1 MGVPEG
7 ADATGFG
14 CPGVLAVL
22 GLEAAAP
29 GECELTR
36 LLQDKL
42 QYEMRL
48 QYMVTPAL
56 GGGGAHVALQGP
68 SLLQGG
74 HDGGSTHCSTVARCW
89 VLCFLPETIC
99 AKLCPEL
106 LLLGAGHIKSL
117 LHRLPGVMLR
127 LAHYFALCQPP
138 CSSLPFQKHYFPIDY
153 TVQVQ
158 YEEVLRPSNITRL
171 VRGWQG
177 RVPWWEHSRDP
188 RGLHGSHPLAL

>member
-7 ADATGFG
+7 ADAAGFA

-56 GGGGAHVALQGP
+56 GGGGAHGALQGRD
-68 SLLQGG
+68 LHQGG
-74 HDGGSTHCSTVARCW
+74 HGGGQHPLLYSGW
-89 VLCFLPETIC
+89 VLDAVFFTRDT
-99 AKLCPEL
+99 LCQIVPEL
-106 LLLGAGHIKSL
+106 FLLGAHHIKGL
-117 LHRLPGVMLR
+117 LHLFPGVMLS
-127 LAHYFALCQPP
+127 LARMCPLLC
-138 CSSLPFQKHYFPIDY
+138 
-153 TVQVQ
+153 
-158 YEEVLRPSNITRL
+158 
-171 VRGWQG
+171 
-177 RVPWWEHSRDP
+177 
-188 RGLHGSHPLAL
+188 PLAAPVLFLAFPETLLSY

>member
-1 MGVPEG
+1 MMATINMQQGYAAVLCEYSWGTGGMASGVTSVAVVPEG

-56 GGGGAHVALQGP
+56 EGGGTGGMAGP
-68 SLLQGG
+68 QFAPGG
-74 HDGGSTHCSTVARCW
+74 
-89 VLCFLPETIC
+89 
-99 AKLCPEL
+99 
-106 LLLGAGHIKSL
+106 
-117 LHRLPGVMLR
+117 
-127 LAHYFALCQPP
+127 
-138 CSSLPFQKHYFPIDY
+138 
-153 TVQVQ
+153 
-158 YEEVLRPSNITRL
+158 
-171 VRGWQG
+171 
-177 RVPWWEHSRDP
+177 
-188 RGLHGSHPLAL
+188 

>member
-1 MGVPEG
+1 MQQGYAAVLCEYSWGTGGMASGVTSVGVPEG

-56 GGGGAHVALQGP
+56 GEGGHMWHCRAPVCSRGDMVGAAPTALQWPGGGCCVFYQGQFVP
-68 SLLQGG
+68 SCVQSYFFWGLTTSKAFSPAPWC
-74 HDGGSTHCSTVARCW
+74 HA
-89 VLCFLPETIC
+89 E
-99 AKLCPEL
+99 
-106 LLLGAGHIKSL
+106 AGK
-117 LHRLPGVMLR
+117 GV
-127 LAHYFALCQPP
+127 
-138 CSSLPFQKHYFPIDY
+138 PI
-153 TVQVQ
+153 T
-158 YEEVLRPSNITRL
+158 L
-171 VRGWQG
+171 
-177 RVPWWEHSRDP
+177 
-188 RGLHGSHPLAL
+188 PLASPHALPCLSRNTTFPSTTQSRSSTKRC

>member
-56 GGGGAHVALQGP
+56 GGGDTPDIAGLQFAP
-68 SLLQGG
+68 GG
-74 HDGGSTHCSTVARCW
+74 SWVGGSTH
-89 VLCFLPETIC
+89 
-99 AKLCPEL
+99 
-106 LLLGAGHIKSL
+106 
-117 LHRLPGVMLR
+117 
-127 LAHYFALCQPP
+127 
-138 CSSLPFQKHYFPIDY
+138 
-153 TVQVQ
+153 
-158 YEEVLRPSNITRL
+158 
-171 VRGWQG
+171 
-177 RVPWWEHSRDP
+177 
-188 RGLHGSHPLAL
+188 